1 MADTRRQRCVDYLLR
16 RAIALAVRSPS
27 TFSCP
32 RLDRGR
38 HATVNRRYALHDGC
52 FHERYPLAS
61 FLPYSDLDWMFFSPS
76 STTYVLLLS
85 NLSLLLL
92 VWFDLVSL
100 PPICVSAYIPFYPTR
115 LLSLV
120 PVPLSFLLF
129 VIFYLPPSLTPQ
141 RFPSSLL
148 SLLSV
153 SFGSSPTYTASYTFS
168 PSRYYNPTLS
178 RTSSLVVFLSLSP
191 SVSIIVPLYLLLSS
205 RSCYPFTCRCRDDEM
220 ISLMYF
226 YV

>member
-1 MADTRRQRCVDYLLR
+1 VDYLLR
-16 RAIALAVRSPS
+16 RVIALSVRSPS

-32 RLDRGR
+32 CLDRGR
-38 HATVNRRYALHDGC
+38 YATVNCRYALHDGA
-52 FHERYPLAS
+52 FTNDTPGFVSPILG
-61 FLPYSDLDWMFFSPS
+61 FGLDVLLSPS

-85 NLSLLLL
+85 NPSLLLL
-92 VWFDLVSL
+92 VWFDFVSF

-148 SLLSV
+148 
-153 SFGSSPTYTASYTFS
+153 FS
-168 PSRYYNPTLS
+168 PS
-178 RTSSLVVFLSLSP
+178 SLSP
-191 SVSIIVPLYLLLSS
+191 LDPPSRLQRTRLLIPVATITQPSLEHHPLLSSSVPVSVPIIVPLYLLSS
-205 RSCYPFTCRCRDDEM
+205 RSCYPLPVAVEM
-220 ISLMYF
+220 TK
-226 YV
+226 